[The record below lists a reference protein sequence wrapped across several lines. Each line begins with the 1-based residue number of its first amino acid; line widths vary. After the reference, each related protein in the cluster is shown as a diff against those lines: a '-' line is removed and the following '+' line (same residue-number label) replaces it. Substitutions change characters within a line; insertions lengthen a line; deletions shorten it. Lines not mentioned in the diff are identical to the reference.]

1 MRNCSVLW
9 WLLCTHA
16 EAGHLPNEMCR
27 KSLAVVQYSVVPKCF
42 HFQSVISVYL
52 PTNRYSC
59 NISQQ
64 KRTTF
69 ILPQAGWDDMW
80 KTTERARR
88 QNSWRVWRDID
99 NKAGRSVFVMFFLFS
114 SINNSFKGSWL
125 MGQKCLIPPKE
136 QYDAFV
142 KFTHDQLLRRFGE
155 QPASCK
161 FTIVNPGK

>member
-1 MRNCSVLW
+1 MRN
-9 WLLCTHA
+9 
-16 EAGHLPNEMCR
+16 R
-27 KSLAVVQYSVVPKCF
+27 SVVVVVVHPRWSRTLSKSDVQEMSGCGAVLGVPECF
-42 HFQSVISVYL
+42 HFPSVISVYL
-52 PTNRYSC
+52 PSNRYIPSC
-59 NISQQ
+59 HLSQQ

-99 NKAGRSVFVMFFLFS
+99 NKAGRSVFAVFFLCS
-114 SINNSFKGSWL
+114 SINNSFKDIWL
-125 MGQKCLIPPKE
+125 MGPKCLIPSSE

-161 FTIVNPGK
+161 